1 MKFDIVASLKE
12 FFFDIIGFFVPGFI
26 SKIIIE
32 KVFGISTGFLSEV
45 YIMII
50 MSYVF
55 GYVIHSFT
63 LLKDNWFN
71 TLSKKLPISSVN
83 TILDDLSSKDNYKLV
98 SKIIEKEIAEDEQK
112 LSNYRSFRN
121 YAMSAVPEAD
131 KKVYLFMFRAEVFN
145 QLHTIVLI
153 SLLIGTVFNLSS
165 FCIDS
170 FNDYVVNWA
179 ILIVFFILAF
189 TLRIGWKRFY
199 AISMNIPFSIY
210 LSKTKTKSNES

>member
-26 SKIIIE
+26 AIIIIE

-50 MSYVF
+50 MSYVM
-55 GYVIHSFT
+55 GYIIHSFT
-63 LLKDNWFN
+63 LLKDSWFN
-71 TLSKKLPISSVN
+71 KLSKIIPISSVR
-83 TILDDLSSKDNYKLV
+83 TVLDDLSKRDNFKLV
-98 SKIIEKEIAEDEQK
+98 SKIIEKETMEDDQK
-112 LSNYRSFRN
+112 LSDYRSFRN

-131 KKVYLFMFRAEVFN
+131 KKVYIFMFRAEVFN

-153 SLLIGTVFNLSS
+153 SLFIGIAFNLSS
-165 FCIDS
+165 FCTDIFKDH
-170 FNDYVVNWA
+170 VVNWA

-189 TLRIGWKRFY
+189 TLRIGWNRFY

-210 LSKTKTKSNES
+210 LSKTKAKGNES

>member
-26 SKIIIE
+26 AIIIIE
-32 KVFGISTGFLSEV
+32 KMFGVSTGFLSEV

-50 MSYVF
+50 MSYVI

-83 TILDDLSSKDNYKLV
+83 TVLDDLSSKDNYKLV
-98 SKIIEKEIAEDEQK
+98 SKIIEEETKEDDQK
-112 LSNYRSFRN
+112 LSHFKSFRN

-131 KKVYLFMFRAEVFN
+131 KKVYIFMFRAEVFN

-153 SLLIGTVFNLSS
+153 SLVIGIVFNLSS
-165 FCIDS
+165 YCIDF
-170 FNDYVVNWA
+170 FNAYFVNWA

-210 LSKTKTKSNES
+210 LSKTKSNES

>member
-26 SKIIIE
+26 SIIIIE
-32 KVFGISTGFLSEV
+32 KMFGVSTGFLSEV

-50 MSYVF
+50 MSYVI

-71 TLSKKLPISSVN
+71 KLSIILPISSVRKV
-83 TILDDLSSKDNYKLV
+83 LDDLSKKDNFKLV
-98 SKIIEKEIAEDEQK
+98 SKIIEKETIEDDQK
-112 LSNYRSFRN
+112 LSDYRSFRN

-131 KKVYLFMFRAEVFN
+131 KKVYIFMFRAEVFN
-145 QLHTIVLI
+145 QLHTIVII
-153 SLLIGTVFNLSS
+153 SLLIGIIFNLSS
-165 FCIDS
+165 CCIDS
-170 FNDYVVNWA
+170 FNDYVVNWS

-199 AISMNIPFSIY
+199 TISMNIPFSIY
-210 LSKTKTKSNES
+210 LSKTKIKSNES